1 MKILYPDY
9 DNCIANLACSIL
21 KHFGVEPPNKTLPLA
36 DKYLEK
42 HYKNTVVLLL
52 DGMGKNIIE
61 ANLQPDGFFR
71 RNLKG
76 IYSSTFPPTTVAATT
91 SIDSGLYPNQTAWLG
106 WKGYFKEID
115 KNVVYFLNTDQ
126 EGNKAADY
134 NVAWTYC
141 PYVTVTERINNT
153 GEKAHYVTPFVE
165 PYPKTFDDLC
175 NVIKGLCNEDGEKYI
190 YAYCEEPDHTMH
202 IKGCF
207 GEDAKKIIRELEKK
221 VELLSEE
228 LSDTLLIIT
237 ADHGHIDSK
246 NVSLTEYP
254 DICEC
259 LLRLPSIEPRAL
271 NIFVKEGMGKQL
283 EEAFERHFKDKF
295 LLIPKAEILRTQ
307 LFGRGENHSR
317 IDHML
322 GDYVAV
328 AVDDMSIFNTEEQKN
343 HFKGVHAG
351 LTEDEM
357 LIPLI
362 VLEKQ
367 AERSFL

>member
-36 DKYLEK
+36 DRYLEK
-42 HYKNTVVLLL
+42 RYKNVVVILM

-61 ANLQPDGFFR
+61 ANLSPDGFFR

-91 SIDSGLYPNQTAWLG
+91 SMDSGLYPNQTAWLG
-106 WKGYFKEID
+106 WVGYFKEID
-115 KNVVYFLNTDQ
+115 KNVVYFLNIDQ
-126 EGNKAADY
+126 QGNKAADY

-141 PYVTVTERINNT
+141 PYVTVTERLNNA
-153 GEKAHYVTPFVE
+153 GKKAHYITPFVE

-175 NVIKGLCNEDGEKYI
+175 DVIKGLCNEDGEKYI

-202 IKGCF
+202 KKGCF
-207 GEDAKKIIRELEKK
+207 GEDAKKVIGEIEKRA
-221 VELLSEE
+221 ELLAEE

-237 ADHGHIDSK
+237 ADHGHIDTN

-254 DICEC
+254 DIMEC
-259 LLRLPSIEPRAL
+259 LVRLPSLEPRVL
-271 NIFVKEGMGKQL
+271 NLFVKEGMSQKL
-283 EEAFERHFKDKF
+283 EEAFKKHFKDKF
-295 LLIPKAEILRTQ
+295 LLITKEEVLKSQ
-307 LFGRGENHSR
+307 MFGKGENHHR
-317 IDHML
+317 LEDML
-322 GDYVAV
+322 GDYLAV
-328 AVDDMSIFNTEEQKN
+328 AVDDMSIFITEEQKE
-343 HFKGVHAG
+343 HFIGVHAG
-351 LTEDEM
+351 LTEDEV

-362 VLEKQ
+362 VIEK
-367 AERSFL
+367 

>member
-1 MKILYPDY
+1 MKVLYPDY

-21 KHFGVEPPNKTLPLA
+21 KHFGVEPPNNTLPLA

-42 HYKNTVVLLL
+42 RYKNTVVLLL

-61 ANLQPDGFFR
+61 ANLQPHGFFR

-91 SIDSGLYPNQTAWLG
+91 SLDSGLYPNQTAWLG
-106 WKGYFKEID
+106 WEGYFKEID

-126 EGNKAADY
+126 QKNIAADF

-141 PYVTVTERINNT
+141 PYLTVTDRINSA
-153 GEKAHYVTPFVE
+153 GKKAFYVTPFVE

-175 NVIKGLCNEDGEKYI
+175 NVITRLCNEDGEKYI

-202 IKGCF
+202 GKGCF
-207 GEDAKKIIRELEKK
+207 GEAAKKVIKEVEERA
-221 VELLSEE
+221 ELLAEE

-246 NVSLTEYP
+246 NESISEYP
-254 DICEC
+254 DIVEC
-259 LLRLPSIEPRAL
+259 LVRMPSIEPRAL
-271 NIFVKEGMGKQL
+271 NLFVKEGMSKQL
-283 EEAFERHFKDKF
+283 EEAFKKHFKDKF
-295 LLIPKAEILRTQ
+295 MLIPKAEVLKTQ
-307 LFGRGENHSR
+307 LFGKGENHSR
-317 IDHML
+317 IEDML
-322 GDYVAV
+322 GDFVAV
-328 AVDDMSIFNTEEQKN
+328 AVDDLSIFNSIEEKDK
-343 HFKGVHAG
+343 FIGVHAG

-362 VLEKQ
+362 AVEKP
-367 AERSFL
+367 